1 MHVTPLRDVNRV
13 FAILL
18 TISFPLNLG
27 AQTTLQR
34 DANGRVIIT
43 NVNPAPAETAKAPSP
58 QPVTTNSQNA
68 TPSPAMSVPS
78 PVVPVFPSMAA
89 HLPARLIEGRSSTTR
104 AEFGDPSVS
113 LALYKDA
120 DGKLFAVRPPHVED
134 HVDALFVADAK
145 PLISQP
151 RLAGVYLY
159 SLGADHPPPPVAEGI
174 EPQDEI
180 INYYLGS
187 DTAQWHTG
195 VRVYSGVVLHNID
208 HSVDLTVTMGDT
220 NDHYRITAQPG
231 VEMARIVAQFP
242 NAAAAEFL
250 ADGGIVTWGQRV
262 RVASPGPRAWQ
273 PRADG
278 GEDAVDVHWR
288 PFYGSSPSE
297 IAGFVFGAF
306 DRTRPLNIDFD
317 LPRVVSPDEI
327 GLGPPFGITGAV
339 ATGPD
344 GSLIIASKS
353 RTTGYGIFQFVGRSD
368 AQDDVVVRKFA
379 PNGQPVF
386 STVIGGTA
394 DDGFT
399 LGREPML
406 SVATDREGNVLVAA
420 GTYYADLPVTA
431 TASAGSLGILFVKLG
446 KHGERLDA
454 RFDGDLGTPSRI
466 VVARDATVAVIGSG
480 TSPRLE
486 KAINATGFVTVGGQ
500 ANSAYVAVVAPLRGD
515 SIVYATR
522 MGSLSAPRA
531 VAWEADGKLLVGG
544 GAFAAGGKAPDL
556 PAIGGAQ
563 SKFNGSM
570 EGFVIKLD
578 PSRTGARSVL
588 ASTFI
593 GGPDTSPEVDEA
605 VSALAVDRDGNVY
618 AGGTTTDAFP
628 TTPNAWQAER
638 RGPDD
643 AFVCKFD
650 GALHAIRWATLI
662 GGSNR
667 EQISSIVVDD
677 DERVTVVGTTWSPEF
692 PQVLAPNARNV
703 DRNGSVFVAGLNS
716 IGTKLLWS
724 NVLPAGNKLLNA
736 AVPAHG
742 DIVVPQRR
750 WIFDNPEIPFK
761 IGSTALD
768 ASYVIVG
775 RPSDRQ
781 GPSIV
786 SVKSHMASGLEISGS
801 GFTPDSRVL
810 VGREAAGDIQ
820 FVSASL
826 LRASVPSGAHDDLL
840 EVSVVN
846 PDGTSATRDLL
857 WRSIVSRVVPDG
869 LRGRPIVAAI
879 AGAAIVLLILVALRR
894 RRRPRKRQPITSGRV
909 PIPRSG
915 PPNRNGR
922 S

>member
-1 MHVTPLRDVNRV
+1 MHVTPLRGVNRV

-18 TISFPLNLG
+18 TISLPPNLG

-43 NVNPAPAETAKAPSP
+43 NVNPAPAETAKPSL
-58 QPVTTNSQNA
+58 
-68 TPSPAMSVPS
+68 S
-78 PVVPVFPSMAA
+78 PVVPMFQSMAA
-89 HLPARLIEGRSSTTR
+89 HLPARLTEGRSSTTR

-120 DGKLFAVRPPHVED
+120 GGKLFAVRPPHAEN
-134 HVDALFVADAK
+134 HGDASFVADAK
-145 PLISQP
+145 PLVSES

-159 SLGADHPPPPVAEGI
+159 SLSADHPPPPVAEGI
-174 EPQDEI
+174 GPQDEV
-180 INYYLGS
+180 INDYLGS
-187 DTAQWHTG
+187 DTARWHTG

-208 HSVDLTVTMGDT
+208 SGVDLTVNLGET
-220 NDHYRITAQPG
+220 NDHYRITAHPG

-242 NAAAAEFL
+242 NGAAAEFL

-262 RVASPGPRAWQ
+262 RVASPGPHAWQ

-288 PFYGSSPSE
+288 PFSGSSPSE
-297 IAGFVFGAF
+297 IAGFVFSAF
-306 DRTRPLNIDFD
+306 DQTRPLNIDFD

-327 GLGPPFGITGAV
+327 GMGPHLGITGAA

-344 GSLIIASKS
+344 GSLIVASKS
-353 RTTGYGIFQFVGRSD
+353 RTTGFGLFQFVDRSD
-368 AQDDVVVRKFA
+368 AQADVVVRKFA

-399 LGREPML
+399 LGGEPML

-420 GTYYADLPVTA
+420 GTYYAELPVTSA

-446 KHGERLDA
+446 KRGELLDA
-454 RFDGDLGTPSRI
+454 RFDGDLGTPSRL

-486 KAINATGFVTVGGQ
+486 KAITATGFVTAGGQ
-500 ANSAYVAVVAPLRGD
+500 AISSYVAVVAPLRGN
-515 SIVYATR
+515 SIIYATR

-544 GAFAAGGKAPDL
+544 SAFATGAKAPGL
-556 PAIGGAQ
+556 PTRGGAQ

-578 PSRTGARSVL
+578 PSRTRAHSVL

-667 EQISSIVVDD
+667 EQISSMVVDD
-677 DERVTVVGTTWSPEF
+677 DERVTVVGTTWSTEF
-692 PQVLAPNARNV
+692 PQLLAPSARAV

-724 NVLPAGNKLLNA
+724 NVLPAENKLLNA
-736 AVPAHG
+736 AAPAHG

-768 ASYVIVG
+768 ASYVIVSG
-775 RPSDRQ
+775 PSDRQ

-786 SVKSHMASGLEISGS
+786 AVKSNIASVLEISGS

-810 VGREAAGDIQ
+810 VGRKPAGNFR

-826 LRASVPSGAHDDLL
+826 LRASVPPGAADDVL

-846 PDGTSATRDLL
+846 PDGTSATRDLTR
-857 WRSIVSRVVPDG
+857 RSIASRVAPGG
-869 LRGRPIVAAI
+869 LRGRPIVAAM
-879 AGAAIVLLILVALRR
+879 AGATLVLLILVAVRR
-894 RRRPRKRQPITSGRV
+894 RRRPRKPQPITSGRL